1 MRELEEPMSAEFD
14 RYAEEYAKLVSHPLR
29 DAMGTSF
36 LHERKWIL
44 LQRFY
49 RGLGIPT
56 RDLNWLDVGCGKG
69 ELLALGRPSF
79 AQVTGCDPS
88 AGMLEG
94 CGGLNVRT
102 QESPEHLPFPD
113 ETFHLETAVC
123 VYHHLELKERLPVT
137 REVVR
142 TLKPGGIFGVIEL
155 NPYNPLTRYLVS
167 RLPID
172 ANAKLLT
179 APVTRQIMQ
188 EAGLE
193 IVSTE
198 YFLYL
203 PERLY
208 RRMSALESM
217 LRWLPLGGQY
227 AVFGR
232 KRYSVA

>member
-1 MRELEEPMSAEFD
+1 MSAEFD
-14 RYAEEYAKLVSHPLR
+14 RYAADYSKLATHPLR
-29 DAMGTSF
+29 DALGTGF

-44 LQRFY
+44 LRKFY
-49 RGLGIPT
+49 RELGVPT
-56 RDLNWLDVGCGKG
+56 GELSWLDVGCGKG
-69 ELLALGRPSF
+69 ELLELGKSSF
-79 AQVTGCDPS
+79 ARVAGCDPS

-94 CGGLNVRT
+94 CEGLNVRT
-102 QESPEHLPFPD
+102 QESPERLPFPD

-123 VYHHLELKERLPVT
+123 VYHHLELEERLPVT

-142 TLKPGGIFGVIEL
+142 TLKPGGIFGVIEH
-155 NPYNPLTRYLVS
+155 NPYNPLTRYVVS
-167 RLPID
+167 RIPVD

-179 APVTRQIMQ
+179 APVTRQIMR

-193 IVSTE
+193 IVSTV

-208 RRMSALESM
+208 RSLSALESV
-217 LRWLPLGGQY
+217 LAWLPLGGQY

-232 KRYSVA
+232 KRPA